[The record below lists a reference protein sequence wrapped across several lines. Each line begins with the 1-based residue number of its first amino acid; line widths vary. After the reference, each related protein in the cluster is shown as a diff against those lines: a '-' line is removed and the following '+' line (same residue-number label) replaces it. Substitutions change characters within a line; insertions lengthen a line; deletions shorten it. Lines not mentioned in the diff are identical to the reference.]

1 MSCSRRWPASWQA
14 NVARNSILRAVMDR
28 HVLLRSEAIAAGRR
42 KGGESRK
49 GKKRTTQA
57 ERDEIASY
65 LARQPEPFR
74 G

>member
-1 MSCSRRWPASWQA
+1 
-14 NVARNSILRAVMDR
+14 MDR